1 MLIESLTLHVFKESL
16 KCSPILNSSE
26 SISKAVFIKTE
37 GPIFEIIVSVAFD
50 LLINTYL

>member
-1 MLIESLTLHVFKESL
+1 MLIESLTLHIFKES
-16 KCSPILNSSE
+16 LNSSE

>member
-1 MLIESLTLHVFKESL
+1 MLIESLTLYIFKES
-16 KCSPILNSSE
+16 LNSSE